1 MKHLLILISFLLLSS
16 FLTSCDKKE
25 ETLYRWETSSGFEW
39 KKFGEKKTHPTYEG
53 DVENRIPNG
62 LGIIFYPDGQKYEGE
77 LKDGRINGQG
87 TLTEP
92 NGIKYEGEWKEGIP
106 HGKGTKTFPDG
117 RKYVGEWMD
126 GRPNGQGTKTYS
138 DGSKFVGFWKDG
150 VRWSGTIYDKNGN
163 IIVKFVNGKQIK
175 P

>member
-1 MKHLLILISFLLLSS
+1 
-16 FLTSCDKKE
+16 
-25 ETLYRWETSSGFEW
+25 
-39 KKFGEKKTHPTYEG
+39 
-53 DVENRIPNG
+53 
-62 LGIIFYPDGQKYEGE
+62 
-77 LKDGRINGQG
+77 
-87 TLTEP
+87 
-92 NGIKYEGEWKEGIP
+92 
-106 HGKGTKTFPDG
+106 
-117 RKYVGEWMD
+117 MD

>member
-1 MKHLLILISFLLLSS
+1 MV
-16 FLTSCDKKE
+16 
-25 ETLYRWETSSGFEW
+25 G
-39 KKFGEKKTHPTYEG
+39 
-53 DVENRIPNG
+53 
-62 LGIIFYPDGQKYEGE
+62 
-77 LKDGRINGQG
+77 G

-163 IIVKFVNGKQIK
+163 IKGKYVNGEWIKQ
-175 P
+175 